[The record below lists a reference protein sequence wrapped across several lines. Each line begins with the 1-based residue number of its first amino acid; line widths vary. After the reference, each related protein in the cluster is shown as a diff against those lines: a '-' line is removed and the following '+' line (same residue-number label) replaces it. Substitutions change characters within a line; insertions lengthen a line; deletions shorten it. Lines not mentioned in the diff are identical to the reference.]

1 MTVLVEGVAGVQE
14 LVGRELG
21 PTPWRQIT
29 QDQVDLFA
37 EATGDHQWI
46 HVDRQRAADSPLGGT
61 IAHGHLTLSLLP
73 SFLSEMVQVEGM
85 AMKVNYGLNRVRF
98 PTPLPVGSR
107 VRARARVDRA
117 DPIPGGVEVEIAVT
131 VEIEG
136 REKPACV
143 AQSLGRYYVEGI
155 RGGSA

>member
-1 MTVLVEGVAGVQE
+1 MVLRVEGVAGVQA
-14 LVGRELG
+14 LAGRELG
-21 PTPWRQIT
+21 PTPWREIT
-29 QDQVDLFA
+29 QAQVDLFA

-46 HVDRQRAADSPLGGT
+46 HVDRQRAAGSPLGGT

-98 PTPLPVGSR
+98 PSPLPVGGR
-107 VRARARVDRA
+107 VRARARVDRV

-155 RGGSA
+155 TGGSA

>member
-1 MTVLVEGVAGVQE
+1 MALLVEGIAGLQG
-14 LVGRELG
+14 LVGTELG
-21 PTPWRQIT
+21 PTPWREMT
-29 QDQVDLFA
+29 QDLVDLFA

-46 HVDRQRAADSPLGGT
+46 HVDRRRAAESPLGGT

-73 SFLSEMVQVEGM
+73 SFLSEMVQVERM

-98 PTPLPVGSR
+98 PTPLPVGGR
-107 VRARARVDRA
+107 VRARARVDRV

-131 VEIEG
+131 VEVEG

-155 RGGSA
+155 TGGSA

>member
-1 MTVLVEGVAGVQE
+1 MALLVEGIAGLQG

-21 PTPWRQIT
+21 PTPWREMT

-46 HVDRQRAADSPLGGT
+46 HVDRRRAAESPLGGT

-98 PTPLPVGSR
+98 PTPLPVGGR
-107 VRARARVDRA
+107 VRARARVDRV

-131 VEIEG
+131 VEVEG

-155 RGGSA
+155 TGGSA

>member
-98 PTPLPVGSR
+98 PTPLPVGGR
-107 VRARARVDRA
+107 VRARARVDRV

>member
-1 MTVLVEGVAGVQE
+1 MVLRVKGVAGVQG
-14 LVGRELG
+14 LAGRELG
-21 PTPWRQIT
+21 PTTWREIT
-29 QDQVDLFA
+29 QDQVNLFA

-46 HVDRQRAADSPLGGT
+46 HVDRRRAAASPLGGT

-73 SFLSEMVQVEGM
+73 SFLSEMVEVEGM
-85 AMKVNYGLNRVRF
+85 AVKVNYGLNRVRF
-98 PTPLPVGSR
+98 PTPVPVGGR
-107 VRARARVDRA
+107 VRARARVDRV
-117 DPIPGGVEVEIAVT
+117 DPIPGGTEVEISVT
-131 VEIEG
+131 VEVEG

>member
-1 MTVLVEGVAGVQE
+1 MALRVEGLAGVQA
-14 LVGRELG
+14 LAGRELG
-21 PTPWRQIT
+21 PTPWREVT

-46 HVDRQRAADSPLGGT
+46 HVDRRRAARSPLGGT

-98 PTPLPVGSR
+98 PTPLPVGGR
-107 VRARARVDRA
+107 VRARARVDRV
-117 DPIPGGVEVEIAVT
+117 DPIPGGVEVEISVT
-131 VEIEG
+131 VEVEG

-155 RGGSA
+155 TGGSG

>member
-1 MTVLVEGVAGVQE
+1 MALRVEGVAGVQG
-14 LVGRELG
+14 LAGRELG
-21 PTPWRQIT
+21 PTAWREIT

-46 HVDRQRAADSPLGGT
+46 HVDRQRAAASPLGGT

-73 SFLSEMVQVEGM
+73 SFLSEMVDVEGM

-98 PTPLPVGSR
+98 PTPVPVGGR
-107 VRARARVDRA
+107 VRARARVGRV
-117 DPIPGGVEVEIAVT
+117 DPIPGGIEVEISVTVEVE
-131 VEIEG
+131 G
-136 REKPACV
+136 QEKPACV
-143 AQSLGRYYVEGI
+143 AESLGRYYVEGI